1 MSTYTPIA
9 TQTLSSA
16 AASVT
21 FSSIPQGY
29 TDLVL
34 VTNAANSNA
43 ATSFGMGFTINNDAL
58 AIGKLSF
65 TILYGNGSSAGSFIW
80 TTSTSSM
87 KTVSCGGGNTSLNSG
102 SVGTV
107 HLMNYSNSTTYKTIL
122 SRISEAGADVR
133 TYVNL
138 WQDTSP
144 INKITIYPNDGTNTI
159 LSGSTFSLY
168 GIQVGNVAQKAQG
181 GNIVV
186 SDGTYMYHAFTSSGT
201 FIPSQ
206 AISAD
211 VLCVAGG
218 GGGGG
223 DMAGGGGAGG
233 LLYQAGKSLTAK
245 SYPVI
250 VGAGGTGGITDGSST
265 GVLATNG
272 SDSVFGAMT
281 AIGGGAG
288 RNSGTAISGGS
299 GGGSAR
305 AGAGGSATQGNSDG
319 ATGYGYGGG
328 TSSEQGSG
336 GGGAG
341 AAGGNGGAAGSG
353 AGGAGG
359 IGFRNSVIDAMGFA
373 TGTGEVSSSN
383 YYFAGGGGGSARN
396 TAGAAGAGGLG
407 GGGAGTKA
415 SAAATSGTRNTGG
428 GGGGGSENGSIRY
441 GGAGGSGIVI
451 IRYAL

>member
-29 TDLVL
+29 TDLIL
-34 VTNAANSNA
+34 VCNGYNATGDGNALRITFNGDTASNYSITN
-43 ATSFGMGFTINNDAL
+43 
-58 AIGKLSF
+58 LSG
-65 TILYGNGSSAGSFIW
+65 TGSSASSGRVSNASNILLSYESGWDTTANDRGSIII
-80 TTSTSSM
+80 
-87 KTVSCGGGNTSLNSG
+87 NI
-102 SVGTV
+102 
-107 HLMNYSNSTTYKTIL
+107 MNYSNATTNKTLL
-122 SRISEAGADVR
+122 SRANLANGTFPATEAIVG
-133 TYVNL
+133 L
-138 WQDTSP
+138 WRNTSA
-144 INKITIYPNDGTNTI
+144 ITSLTVGNAATI
-159 LSGSTFSLY
+159 ATGSTFSLY
-168 GIQVGNVAQKAQG
+168 GIQVGDKAQKAQG

-186 SDGTYMYHAFTSSGT
+186 SDGTYMYHAFTSSGS

-250 VGAGGTGGITDGSST
+250 VGAGGTGNITDGSST
-265 GVLATNG
+265 GILATNG

-305 AGAGGSATQGNSDG
+305 GGAGGSATQGNSDG
-319 ATGYGYGGG
+319 ATGYGYAGG

-359 IGFRNSVIDAMGFA
+359 VGFRNSVIDAMGSA

-415 SAAATSGTRNTGG
+415 AAAATSGTRNTGG
-428 GGGGGSENGSIRY
+428 GGGGGSENGSVRN

>member
-9 TQTLSSA
+9 TQTLSSNTT
-16 AASVT
+16 SVI

-34 VTNAANSNA
+34 VSSMK
-43 ATSFGMGFTINNDAL
+43 ATGAQYGRIAV
-58 AIGKLSF
+58 
-65 TILYGNGSSAGSFIW
+65 GNGTIDTNDNYSQTVLANNYGSYRYSSAGMIFIYVDS
-80 TTSTSSM
+80 TLSTSNY
-87 KTVSCGGGNTSLNSG
+87 NTSI
-102 SVGTV
+102 T
-107 HLMNYSNSTTYKTIL
+107 HLMNYSNTTTYKTIL
-122 SRISEAGADVR
+122 NRGNEASGSVEASVGLWR
-133 TYVNL
+133 STAAINIIKIYVTGDNFA
-138 WQDTSP
+138 
-144 INKITIYPNDGTNTI
+144 
-159 LSGSTFSLY
+159 SGSTFSLY
-168 GIQVGNVAQKAQG
+168 GIQVGDKAQKAQG

-186 SDGTYMYHAFTSSGT
+186 SSNGYMYHAFTSSGS
-201 FIPSQ
+201 FVPSE
-206 AISAD
+206 ALTAD
-211 VLCVAGG
+211 VLVVAGG

-233 LLYQAGKSLTAK
+233 LLYQTGKSLTAK
-245 SYPVI
+245 PYPVVI
-250 VGAGGTGGITDGSST
+250 GSGGTANITDGSNV

-281 AIGGGAG
+281 AVGGGAG

-305 AGAGGSATQGNSDG
+305 GGAGGSATQGNSDG
-319 ATGYGYGGG
+319 ATGYGYAGG

-341 AAGGNGGAAGSG
+341 AAGSNGGVVSSG

-359 IGFRNSVIDAMGFA
+359 AGFRNSVIDAMGAA

-415 SAAATSGTRNTGG
+415 AAAATSGTRNTGG
-428 GGGGGSENGSIRY
+428 GGGGGSENGSVRN

-451 IRYAL
+451 IRYAV

>member
-1 MSTYTPIA
+1 MSTYSPIA

-16 AASVT
+16 AASIT

-29 TDLVL
+29 TDLIL
-34 VTNAANSNA
+34 VVNSASASVDAFTYLQFNGDTATNYSH
-43 ATSFGMGFTINNDAL
+43 TQ
-58 AIGKLSF
+58 
-65 TILYGNGSSAGSFIW
+65 LYGNGTSALSSRASN
-80 TTSTSSM
+80 TSTM
-87 KTVSCGGGNTSLNSG
+87 LN
-102 SVGTV
+102 VDVNMETTTIMYNAIYQI
-107 HLMNYSNSTTYKTIL
+107 MNYSNSTTFKTTL
-122 SRISEAGADVR
+122 VRQNNTGSDYPGALAGVG
-133 TYVNL
+133 L
-138 WQDTSP
+138 WRNTSP
-144 INKITIYPNDGTNTI
+144 VTTVTIQATRGGTAYNFV
-159 LSGSTFSLY
+159 SGSTFSLY
-168 GIQVGNVAQKAQG
+168 GIQVGDKAQKAQG

-186 SDGTYMYHAFTSSGT
+186 SDGTYVYHAFTTSGT

-250 VGAGGTGGITDGSST
+250 VGAGGTGNITDGSST
-265 GVLATNG
+265 GILATNG

-305 AGAGGSATQGNSDG
+305 GGAGGSATQGNSDG
-319 ATGYGYGGG
+319 ATGYGYAGG

-341 AAGGNGGAAGSG
+341 GVGGNGGAAGSG

-359 IGFRNSVIDAMGFA
+359 VGFRNSVIDAMGSA

-415 SAAATSGTRNTGG
+415 AAAATSGTRNTGG
-428 GGGGGSENGSIRY
+428 GGGGGSENGSVRN

>member
-9 TQTLSSA
+9 SQTLGSA

-29 TDLVL
+29 TDLIL
-34 VTNAANSNA
+34 VCNIAQSSGNNSLRYRFNGD
-43 ATSFGMGFTINNDAL
+43 TGSNYSDTY
-58 AIGKLSF
+58 
-65 TILYGNGSSAGSFIW
+65 LYGNGTSALSGRDTSQTSGTIYVTGS
-80 TTSTSSM
+80 TTIEANYI
-87 KTVSCGGGNTSLNSG
+87 VQF
-102 SVGTV
+102 
-107 HLMNYSNSTTYKTIL
+107 MNYSNATTYKTVL
-122 SRISEAGADVR
+122 GRSNRASSEVAADVG
-133 TYVNL
+133 L
-138 WQDTSP
+138 WRSTSA
-144 INKITIYPNDGTNTI
+144 INSISLAMGGSFPTNNFA
-159 LSGSTFSLY
+159 SGSTFSLY
-168 GIQVGNVAQKAQG
+168 GIQVGDKAQKAQG
-181 GNIVV
+181 GNIVT
-186 SDGTYMYHAFTSSGT
+186 SDGTYVYHAFTTSGT

-250 VGAGGTGGITDGSST
+250 VGAGGTGNITDGSST
-265 GVLATNG
+265 GILATNG

-305 AGAGGSATQGNSDG
+305 GGAGGSATQGNSDG
-319 ATGYGYGGG
+319 ATGYGYAGG

-341 AAGGNGGAAGSG
+341 GVGGNGGAAGSG

-359 IGFRNSVIDAMGFA
+359 VGFRNSVIDAMGSA

-415 SAAATSGTRNTGG
+415 AAAATSGTRNTGG
-428 GGGGGSENGSIRY
+428 GGGGGSENGSVRN

>member
-9 TQTLSSA
+9 SQTASGSE
-16 AASVT
+16 ASVT
-21 FSSIPQGY
+21 FSSLPQGY

-34 VTNAANSNA
+34 VFTGSVSSGSGDLGLRFNSDTGSNYSVTWLSSQSGGISGRSSSA
-43 ATSFGMGFTINNDAL
+43 SSITATEYSYLDNVRSTLSTINFA
-58 AIGKLSF
+58 S
-65 TILYGNGSSAGSFIW
+65 
-80 TTSTSSM
+80 
-87 KTVSCGGGNTSLNSG
+87 
-102 SVGTV
+102 
-107 HLMNYSNSTTYKTIL
+107 YSNTTTYKTIIAR
-122 SRISEAGADVR
+122 SGKAPTGYAVEAKVG
-133 TYVNL
+133 L
-138 WQDTSP
+138 WRSTSA
-144 INKITIYPNDGTNTI
+144 ITSITVFTTGSNPAFS
-159 LSGSTFSLY
+159 SGSTFSIY
-168 GIQVGNVAQKAQG
+168 GIQVGNAAQKAQG

-250 VGAGGTGGITDGSST
+250 VGAGGTGNITDGSST

-359 IGFRNSVIDAMGFA
+359 VGFRNSVIDAMGSA

>member
-9 TQTLSSA
+9 TQTLGSA

-34 VTNAANSNA
+34 VMSVKGSTANFPTLRFNSDSGSNY
-43 ATSFGMGFTINNDAL
+43 SR
-58 AIGKLSF
+58 
-65 TILYGNGSSAGSFIW
+65 TILTGNGSAASSERGTSETGAAINFNAQ
-80 TTSTSSM
+80 TSTSEF
-87 KTVSCGGGNTSLNSG
+87 NYNSI
-102 SVGTV
+102 T
-107 HLMNYSNSTTYKTIL
+107 HIQNYSNSTTYKTQLTRANQAALGVDAI
-122 SRISEAGADVR
+122 A
-133 TYVNL
+133 TL
-138 WQDTSP
+138 WRNTAP
-144 INKITIYPNDGTNTI
+144 ITEITIYTNTGNHAA
-159 LSGSTFSLY
+159 GSTFTLY
-168 GIQVGNVAQKAQG
+168 GIQVGNAAQKAQG
-181 GNIVV
+181 GNIVT
-186 SDGTYMYHAFTSSGT
+186 SDGTYMYHAFTTSGT

-250 VGAGGTGGITDGSST
+250 VGAGGTGNITDGSST

-305 AGAGGSATQGNSDG
+305 GGAGGSATQGNSDG
-319 ATGYGYGGG
+319 ATGYGYAGG

-341 AAGGNGGAAGSG
+341 AAGGNGGAVTVG

-359 IGFRNSVIDAMGFA
+359 VGFRNSVIDAMGSA

-415 SAAATSGTRNTGG
+415 AAAATSGTRNTGG
-428 GGGGGSENGSIRY
+428 GGGGGSENGSVRN
-441 GGAGGSGIVI
+441 GGSGGSGIVI